1 MFRKVPNKAADI
13 VANTTIKIL
22 NPYKNFVH
30 SVTADNGFEFR
41 SHEKI
46 SNSLNSEFYFAH
58 PYSSWEHGLNENSNG
73 LLRQYLPKGSDFSK
87 VTTKELQRIEDE
99 INNRPR
105 KSLGY
110 KTPNQI
116 FDELSNDNRK
126 DMQ

>member
-1 MFRKVPNKAADI
+1 MVFIKTFHKI
-13 VANTTIKIL
+13 VIGSLII
-22 NPYKNFVH
+22 
-30 SVTADNGFEFR
+30 ADNGFEFR

-58 PYSSWEHGLNENSNG
+58 PYSSWERGLNENSNG
-73 LLRQYLPKGSDFSK
+73 LLRQYLPKDSDSSK

-110 KTPNQI
+110 KTPNQV
-116 FDELSNDNRK
+116 FDELSDDNRK
-126 DMQ
+126 NMQ